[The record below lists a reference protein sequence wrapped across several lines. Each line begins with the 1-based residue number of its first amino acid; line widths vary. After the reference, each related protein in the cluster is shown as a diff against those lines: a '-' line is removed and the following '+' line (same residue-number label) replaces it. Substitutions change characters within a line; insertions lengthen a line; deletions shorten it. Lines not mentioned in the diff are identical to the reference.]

1 MAKLI
6 EAWNSETGAKLP
18 QRVPDTW
25 PRIFKTV
32 SATDPR
38 KKAPAGASDDVPEAD
53 SPEDVSPSP
62 KTARRGR
69 QSTAKES

>member
-6 EAWNSETGAKLP
+6 EAWNSKTGAKLP
-18 QRVPDTW
+18 QRVPEDW

-32 SATDPR
+32 SATDP
-38 KKAPAGASDDVPEAD
+38 KKASTDVSDDVPEAD
-53 SPEDVSPSP
+53 SPGDVDPTP

-69 QSTAKES
+69 QNTAKES